1 MKRDPLPLH
10 SSETP
15 DDPVLVIGEGNAA
28 EVDRAYAAPGAAP
41 ALPTSLQDLATPSPW
56 AQPRQLWMLY
66 GAPHPDTLTDLLG
79 RITPSSRLVV
89 VDPQPVG
96 STALDAEQRTQL
108 ATLIKKGQLHI
119 VVGGTLTDRSGALA
133 GLIDIDTIDGWKPLF
148 SQALVQQA
156 PETARDLLRLVSSR
170 LNTRIMLKSTRLTMG
185 GRFLLSAFLNAPWGY
200 GPDGIAPLHKTLDQR
215 PALIVS
221 AGPSL
226 NKQLPLLAQNQHLFT
241 IFAVDTVWPILNTHG
256 IVPDYLVAL
265 DPVTLPSWPR
275 DGLSPHTRLVTD
287 MIASPNMVWSHD
299 RGHIMTCADGHIA
312 ETLGFLGARPGRL
325 GVGGSVAT
333 LAFNMAVHMG
343 ANPIVLIGQDL
354 ALTGGKDHADGY
366 LFTYSSE
373 MLQGRSDKGY
383 DVEGYYGDRVRTE
396 RQLLA
401 YKAWFEERFK
411 ELPEVMVI
419 NATEGGARIAGS
431 LQIPFAQVCKHIGMT
446 SLRKEPHPLATPEY
460 LGQEQMAQLL
470 KQLAKLRELV
480 VEYGELA
487 SRAQA
492 LTRGK
497 AQGGQTRRLRD
508 IDRINKRLKDFSRHA
523 KHLVDACSSARLE
536 AIRYGV
542 IKQEE
547 DEDRSLNDAILR
559 YREVYQSIQEACEV
573 SCDLLDKLADFYR
586 EIQIKGRP
594 DPALLD
600 SLLA

>member
-1 MKRDPLPLH
+1 MKRDPLPLPM
-10 SSETP
+10 SESP
-15 DDPVLVIGEGNAA
+15 GDPVLVIGEGNTDELA
-28 EVDRAYAAPGAAP
+28 RAYAAQGATP
-41 ALPTSLQDLATPSPW
+41 ALPTSLDNLATPSPW

-66 GAPHPDTLTDLLG
+66 GAPNPDTLTDLLG
-79 RITPSSRLVV
+79 RITPTSRLVV
-89 VDPQPVG
+89 VDPKPVG

-108 ATLIKKGQLHI
+108 ATLIKKGRLHI
-119 VVGGTLTDRSGALA
+119 VVGGTLANRSGALA
-133 GLIDIDTIDGWKPLF
+133 NLIDIDTIDGWKPLF
-148 SQALVQQA
+148 SQSLVEQS

-185 GRFLLSAFLNAPWGY
+185 GRFLLSAFLNAPWAY

-265 DPVTLPSWPR
+265 DPVTPPSWPR

-383 DVEGYYGDRVRTE
+383 DVEGYYGGRVRTE

-401 YKAWFEERFK
+401 YKSWFEDRFK

-431 LQIPFAQVCKHIGMT
+431 LQIPFAQVCEQLGLT
-446 SLRKEPHPLATPEY
+446 SLRKEPHPPATPEY
-460 LGQEQMAQLL
+460 LGQEQMTQLL
-470 KQLAKLRELV
+470 KQLASLRELV

-497 AQGGQTRRLRD
+497 PQGGQARRLRD

-523 KHLVDACSSARLE
+523 KHLVDACSGARLE

-542 IKQEE
+542 VKQEE

-559 YREVYQSIQEACEV
+559 YREVYQSIQEACQV

-586 EIQIKGRP
+586 EIQVKGRP

-600 SLLA
+600 SLMT

>member
-1 MKRDPLPLH
+1 MKRDPLPLPP
-10 SSETP
+10 SESP
-15 DDPVLVIGEGNAA
+15 DDPVLVIGEGNAD
-28 EVDRAYAAPGAAP
+28 ELDRAYAAPGAAP
-41 ALPTSLQDLATPSPW
+41 ALPTSLEDLATPSPW

-79 RITPSSRLVV
+79 RITPTSRLVV

-108 ATLIKKGQLHI
+108 AALIKKSQLHI
-119 VVGGTLTDRSGALA
+119 VVGGTLADRSGALA

-148 SQALVQQA
+148 SQTFVLKA

-170 LNTRIMLKSTRLTMG
+170 LNTRVMLKSTRLTMG
-185 GRFLLSAFLNAPWGY
+185 GRFLLSGLLNAPWAY

-226 NKQLPLLAQNQHLFT
+226 NKQIPLLAKHQDLFT
-241 IFAVDTVWPILNTHG
+241 IFAVDTVWPILNSHG

-265 DPVTLPSWPR
+265 DPLALPSWPQ
-275 DGLSPHTRLVTD
+275 DGLSPRTRLVVD
-287 MIASPNMVWSHD
+287 VIASPNVVWSHD

-401 YKAWFEERFK
+401 YKSWFEDRFK

-431 LQIPFAQVCKHIGMT
+431 LQIPFAQVCEHIGMT
-446 SLRKEPHPLATPEY
+446 SLRKEPHPPATPEY

-470 KQLAKLRELV
+470 QQLAMLRELV

-523 KHLVDACSSARLE
+523 KHLVDACSGARLE